1 MNSPEKLD
9 KYEIE
14 FLKAMCKPEISIME
28 MTPENGN
35 LQLELTLKANQI
47 TYVSM
52 RAVH

>member
-14 FLKAMCKPEISIME
+14 FLKAMCRPEISVME
-28 MTPENGN
+28 MIPEKGQ

-52 RAVH
+52 RPVH